1 MFQTDEELIERA
13 RGGSEAAWETIVYK
27 YQNLLFSIPLRAGL
41 RRDLAADVLQEV
53 FTTLFQKIETL
64 EKPEFLRAWLVTT
77 TQHKTIHLI
86 QRETRGRPKS
96 IDELETSVGFEVLD
110 PQALPDESLIQI
122 EQEKQIEDAL
132 AAIDERCRRLLT
144 LLYLNQ
150 QQVPY
155 AEIARMLDI
164 PLGSIG
170 PTRARCLEKLIKL
183 LPK

>member
-1 MFQTDEELIERA
+1 MVQTDEELVEACR
-13 RGGSEAAWETIVYK
+13 RGDETAWETIVHK

-41 RRDLAADVLQEV
+41 RRDLASDVLQEV

-77 TQHKTIHLI
+77 AQHKTIHII
-86 QRETRGRPKS
+86 QRESRGKPRS
-96 IDELETSVGFEVLD
+96 IDEMEETTGFEAADSAL
-110 PQALPDESLIQI
+110 LPDENLIQI
-122 EQEKQIEDAL
+122 EREKQIESAL
-132 AAIDERCRRLLT
+132 AGIDTRCRRLLT
-144 LLYLNQ
+144 LLYLEKERT
-150 QQVPY
+150 PY
-155 AEIARMLDI
+155 AEIAQKLDI

>member
-1 MFQTDEELIERA
+1 MSQTDEELVQACR
-13 RGGSEAAWETIVYK
+13 RGDEAAWETIVHK

-41 RRDLAADVLQEV
+41 RRDLASDVLQDV
-53 FTTLFQKIETL
+53 FTTLFQKIDAL

-77 TQHKTIHLI
+77 AQHKTIHMI
-86 QRETRGRPKS
+86 QREARGKPKS
-96 IDELETSVGFEVLD
+96 IDEMEENVGFEVSD
-110 PQALPDESLIQI
+110 TRALPDEHLIQI
-122 EQEKQIEDAL
+122 EREKQIESAL
-132 AAIDERCRRLLT
+132 TEIDTRCRRLLT
-144 LLYLNQ
+144 FLYLEQNQ
-150 QQVPY
+150 TPY

>member
-1 MFQTDEELIERA
+1 MFQTDEELVERA
-13 RGGSEAAWETIVYK
+13 RGGDDSAWETIVRK
-27 YQNLLFSIPLRAGL
+27 YQNLLYSIPLRAGL
-41 RRDLAADVLQEV
+41 RRDSASDVLQEV

-77 TQHKTIHLI
+77 TQHKTIHFI
-86 QRETRGRPKS
+86 HRENRGKPKS
-96 IDELETSVGFEVLD
+96 IDELESTIGFEVID
-110 PQALPDESLIQI
+110 PSLAPDESLIQL
-122 EQEKQIEDAL
+122 EREKQIEDAL
-132 AAIDERCRRLLT
+132 AAIDDRCRRLLT

-150 QQVPY
+150 HQIPY
-155 AEIARMLDI
+155 AEIARMLDL